1 MMATKDDKK
10 GLRSILQHT
19 VNKVKE
25 EKEEKVLD
33 QEIKDDEDI
42 EESSKMNITTPNR
55 LIELIHREAFW
66 ERMTIKQVHTKILEE
81 YFKDKKLDPIPDHL
95 RPTKRGKKKK
105 SRKL

>member
-1 MMATKDDKK
+1 MTTKDDKK

-19 VNKVKE
+19 VNKTKE
-25 EKEEKVLD
+25 ENEEKVLNK
-33 QEIKDDEDI
+33 EIQDEEDL

-66 ERMTIKQVHTKILEE
+66 ERMTIKQVHTKILED
-81 YFKDKKLDPIPDHL
+81 YYKSKKLEPIPEHL

-105 SRKL
+105 K